1 MKTTTPSTC
10 PYCGVGCGVLIE
22 SEAGRITGV
31 RGNPEHPAN
40 QGRLCSKGSTLH
52 LTARPA
58 LQAQVRLSQPQERS
72 TRGASPH
79 PVGWNQALDGLAQRL
94 ARTVRQHGPDAV
106 GLYVSGQ
113 LLTEDY
119 YAFNKFAKGLL
130 GTNNI
135 DTNSRLCMSSAV
147 AGYKATLGADAPPA
161 CYDDIAHAATLF
173 ISGANPAWAHPILFR
188 RIEDAKRAN
197 PALKIIV
204 CDPRRTDSA
213 ELADLHLAL
222 KPGSDVWLYHGMLRC
237 ILERGWLDTHFIA
250 TRTQGWTALA
260 ALVAQATPEAVQQHS
275 GIAPA
280 DLLQAARWFA
290 GVHDGSTSRQPTLSL
305 YCQGLNQSAH
315 GTDNNTALINLH
327 LACGQI
333 GKPGAGPLSLT
344 GQPNAMGGREVGAL
358 ANQLSAHRNLADAQ
372 HRAEVAALW
381 GVPSVPAQP
390 GKAAIEMFQA
400 AADGQIKLL
409 WIACTNPAHSLP
421 DQALVRRAL
430 QRAEYVVVQDAYATG
445 ATVRYADLLLPASTW
460 GEKEGTVTN
469 SERCISRVRAA
480 VPAPDL
486 AWADWRIVTEVARR
500 LQPLLPERAALP
512 SLFPYDGP
520 EAIWNEHRESTR
532 GRDLDIT
539 GLTWVQLE
547 AAPRQW
553 PCPEGAPTGRARLY
567 TDQHFATADGRA
579 RFALQLPGTVAEP
592 TDARHPFAL
601 LTGRLRDQW
610 HGLSRSGLVEN
621 LWAHASEPAA
631 QMHAADMA
639 RLGLQG
645 GGLAYLTSRRGSIIA
660 PVQESSTLAP
670 GQVFL
675 PMHWGDE
682 VLGGASSTGRRLAG
696 MNALT
701 SDARCPQSLQP
712 ELKHTA
718 IKVLKAELPWGL
730 WAQAWLP
737 LAQVQRVRQQLEEQM
752 AQFPFASCSL
762 FGRAEQGC
770 GVQLRAAAHH
780 AVDEALIEHIANLL
794 GLQGAGLLA
803 YRDARRGQWR
813 RARLEATGKTQ
824 QLQAVLLAGDVSAQ
838 AWIAPLLQ
846 ERLDAQPL
854 RRALLQP
861 GAKPPQPLAPR
872 GATVCACEGVGE
884 NAITGLLET
893 CQGDAPTRLKR
904 LQNELR
910 CGTQCG
916 SCVPQLQR
924 MVQASMAGA

>member
-1 MKTTTPSTC
+1 M
-10 PYCGVGCGVLIE
+10 
-22 SEAGRITGV
+22 
-31 RGNPEHPAN
+31 
-40 QGRLCSKGSTLH
+40 
-52 LTARPA
+52 
-58 LQAQVRLSQPQERS
+58 
-72 TRGASPH
+72 
-79 PVGWNQALDGLAQRL
+79 
-94 ARTVRQHGPDAV
+94 
-106 GLYVSGQ
+106 
-113 LLTEDY
+113 
-119 YAFNKFAKGLL
+119 
-130 GTNNI
+130 
-135 DTNSRLCMSSAV
+135 
-147 AGYKATLGADAPPA
+147 
-161 CYDDIAHAATLF
+161 
-173 ISGANPAWAHPILFR
+173 
-188 RIEDAKRAN
+188 
-197 PALKIIV
+197 
-204 CDPRRTDSA
+204 
-213 ELADLHLAL
+213 
-222 KPGSDVWLYHGMLRC
+222 
-237 ILERGWLDTHFIA
+237 
-250 TRTQGWTALA
+250 
-260 ALVAQATPEAVQQHS
+260 
-275 GIAPA
+275 
-280 DLLQAARWFA
+280 
-290 GVHDGSTSRQPTLSL
+290 
-305 YCQGLNQSAH
+305 
-315 GTDNNTALINLH
+315 
-327 LACGQI
+327 
-333 GKPGAGPLSLT
+333 
-344 GQPNAMGGREVGAL
+344 
-358 ANQLSAHRNLADAQ
+358 
-372 HRAEVAALW
+372 
-381 GVPSVPAQP
+381 
-390 GKAAIEMFQA
+390 
-400 AADGQIKLL
+400 
-409 WIACTNPAHSLP
+409 
-421 DQALVRRAL
+421 
-430 QRAEYVVVQDAYATG
+430 
-445 ATVRYADLLLPASTW
+445 
-460 GEKEGTVTN
+460 TN

-539 GLTWVQLE
+539 GLTWAQLE
-547 AAPRQW
+547 AAPHQW
-553 PCPEGAPTGRARLY
+553 PCPEGEPTGRARLY
-567 TDQHFATADGRA
+567 TDQHFATPDGRA

-610 HGLSRSGLVEN
+610 HGMSRSGLVEN
-621 LWAHASEPAA
+621 LWAHASEPTAE
-631 QMHAADMA
+631 MHAADMA
-639 RLGLQG
+639 RLGLHDG
-645 GGLAYLTSRRGSIIA
+645 DLAYLTSRRGSIIA
-660 PVQESSTLAP
+660 PVQASSTLAP

-696 MNALT
+696 VNALT
-701 SDARCPQSLQP
+701 SGACCPQSLQP

-780 AVDEALIEHIANLL
+780 AVDETLVEHIATIL
-794 GLQGAGLLA
+794 GLQGAGLLT

-861 GAKPPQPLAPR
+861 GAAAPQPLAPR

-884 NAITGLLET
+884 NAITGLLKA
-893 CQGDAPTRLKR
+893 CAGDAPTRLKR